1 MNRCKIFSLSHKET
15 GNKWQILW
23 KNFRHLNFS
32 LNVRTLQHDF
42 LKPLGPAQWLLIPS
56 FLQVSGSIRSSLL
69 TNVDNVWSEH
79 VWMYRQGY
87 HRKFSLF
94 SFFALILYIKNVN
107 FHILI
112 CNNPP
117 AKFLNLQHVFLLQL
131 DQSNIISP
139 AFYAL
144 YMLFIYIVQ
153 HLYNFSVHTRGE
165 RGLKES
171 SYIHWRDIY
180 L

>member
-1 MNRCKIFSLSHKET
+1 MTNFMEKFSSSKLFSKWLNLAAWLSEASGACPVVADPLLPPGQWLHP
-15 GNKWQILW
+15 
-23 KNFRHLNFS
+23 
-32 LNVRTLQHDF
+32 
-42 LKPLGPAQWLLIPS
+42 LKPPI
-56 FLQVSGSIRSSLL
+56 
-69 TNVDNVWSEH
+69 NVDNVWSEH